1 MMSYRLPR
9 KRKPKTCII
18 FIVFCLLGFY
28 SNAQSGK
35 FSLLTGNAE
44 EIIAS
49 YLDRDSSQFFTLD
62 KAGFI
67 VVWDVESLV
76 PIRRFPTV
84 PLHPFYADRT
94 DVMTVY
100 PTLKVNK
107 NSLWITH
114 HTITDLGNV
123 FSDVYSKKG
132 RFYGSTDTGYVRRIH
147 YLNNNDFVVT
157 HCSEIP
163 FWDNGRNIHGY
174 LALQKAG
181 DTAFISMPLDKVA
194 TTIEDSPGERYLAVG
209 YKRGGVD
216 LVSVDGFNKILR
228 SQPGGGKPF
237 DYVNAVKFLPDNKGF
252 LYSFFFETKK
262 LYVQYMDETAPR
274 EIELPE
280 ASAQVKMEVS
290 PSGRYVALLLDQ
302 MHIWIYDLVENKFA
316 NSRAITKTDRVN
328 AVYFLTDDMLLTSGN
343 SRHAKVGFY
352 SYLAGE
358 ASIQKLD
365 WKENLWSDNFSYDP
379 LTAALHNA
387 DITVLNDSVYQLTQT
402 NKWQYQLTPSNLRNS
417 YFSSDNYLSLNR
429 AAASFG
435 YKQKGFPGESG
446 LIINDSDSS
455 FIWSALP
462 VDSFKVLLLKQK
474 IENENFIDAYPVKN
488 FVDYKLTR
496 IHASRRLALWTKE
509 TFTPG
514 QLDFFIADASGKV
527 LFSSRSSSLFANAF
541 RFSPLGS
548 WFCYQE
554 YNQTHLTL
562 VSLGKTSTKKTIH
575 TGRNNPFSTGA
586 KLQFIED
593 TKVVYEA
600 LGNDSSQSIAFSMVV
615 QNLINGTRDTLIS
628 LGVKPYA
635 YALDND
641 RKKFVAYYPVDITDS
656 LAFTD
661 PEKVAKAAKYGFRT
675 IYNPVII
682 LYDLVRG
689 GKQVIPVFN
698 KIPIEKLAI
707 MGDKII
713 ALQKDG
719 LINYYRAVTGRS
731 LALHWLRQKEQ
742 VVMDSSYYYATAGM
756 VPDLFLQGQ
765 ENVLPAGQ
773 WDIVYNNPAA
783 LMKVL
788 GSSNQSLAGL
798 YQRAYEKR
806 IKQTAAPFPAKPFS
820 AVPVLKPDMKASRQL
835 LVKDSIIHYTIN
847 LRQTGAAIKRILAK
861 VNDFPVYG
869 KEGLQVPKDAEDITL
884 SLPLDSGYN
893 NIRIQVVDQD
903 NQSSAPVRL
912 TYYARYNK
920 PAGKRK
926 LWILSAG
933 VSNYADSLN
942 NLKYAAK
949 DATDFARVFS
959 YKNNFDTIIIHTLTN
974 EQVRSSAITDAL
986 KKVSASKNDVVIV
999 YLAGHGLLDGDAN
1012 FYFATHDI
1020 DFRNPGEKGLSYT
1033 TLLSSME
1040 GLPAKQKLLFLDAC
1054 HSGVVDRSMFRKT
1067 EIVAK
1072 NTGTALLRQ
1081 GARGGVLLKSGK
1093 QDYKE
1098 QDVFLFMQKVFAD
1111 FSQDNSTNILAASLG
1126 NSYAL
1131 ENSQLQNGLFT
1142 YSIIKGLG
1150 LAKASRKEF
1159 YSSDKE
1165 YAEGSVISIS
1175 DLQEYLASEVLLLSK
1190 GAQVPSFR
1198 VNKTI
1203 SDKIIF
1209 GEGSFPGYL
1218 FSSFDEKAAA
1228 YKAFL
1233 DRYKTQDD

>member
-1 MMSYRLPR
+1 MMSYRLPC
-9 KRKPKTCII
+9 KRKTKTWFI
-18 FIVFCLLGFY
+18 FIFFSLLGFY
-28 SNAQSGK
+28 SNAQSGR
-35 FSLLTGNAE
+35 FSLLTGNSE

-49 YLDRDSSQFFTLD
+49 YLDHDSAQFFTLD

-67 VVWDVESLV
+67 VVWNVESLL

-84 PLHPFYADRT
+84 PLHPFYSDRT

-107 NSLWITH
+107 SSLWITH
-114 HTITDLGNV
+114 HAITDLGNV

-157 HCSEIP
+157 HCSETP
-163 FWDNGRNIHGY
+163 FWDNGKNIYGY
-174 LALQKAG
+174 LTIQKAG
-181 DTAFISMPLDKVA
+181 DTAFVSMPLDKVA
-194 TTIEDSPGERYLAVG
+194 TTIEASPREQYLAVG

-216 LVSVDGFNKILR
+216 LVSVDGFKKILH
-228 SQPGGGKPF
+228 SQPGGEAPLH
-237 DYVNAVKFLPDNKGF
+237 YVNAVKFLPGNKGF
-252 LYSFFFETKK
+252 LYTFFSETKK

-280 ASAQVKMEVS
+280 TSAQVKMEVS

-302 MHIWIYDLVENKFA
+302 MHIWIYDLAENKFA
-316 NSRAITKTDRVN
+316 NSHAITKADHVN
-328 AVYFLTDDMLLTSGN
+328 TVYFLTDDILLTSGN
-343 SRHAKVGFY
+343 SRHSKSGFY

-387 DITVLNDSVYQLTQT
+387 DITVLNDSAYQLTQT
-402 NKWQYQLTPSNLRNS
+402 NTWQYQLTPSNLTNS
-417 YFSSDNYLSLNR
+417 YFRSDNYLSLNR

-446 LIINDSDSS
+446 LVKNDSDSS
-455 FIWSALP
+455 FVWSALP
-462 VDSFKVLLLKQK
+462 VDSFKVLVLKQK

-496 IHASRRLALWTKE
+496 IHALKKLALWTKE

-514 QLDFFIADASGKV
+514 QLDFFIADADGKV
-527 LFSSRSSSLFANAF
+527 LFSGRSSSLFANEF
-541 RFSPLGS
+541 RFSPLGN

-554 YNQTHLTL
+554 YNQTDLTL
-562 VSLGKTSTKKTIH
+562 VSLGKTRAKKMIN
-575 TGRNNPFSTGA
+575 TGRNNYFYTGA

-593 TKVVYEA
+593 TKVVYEI
-600 LGNDSSQSIAFSMVV
+600 LGNDPSGSIAFRIVV
-615 QNLINGTRDTLIS
+615 QNLINGTKDTLIS

-641 RKKFVAYYPVDITDS
+641 RKKLVAYYPVDITDS
-656 LAFTD
+656 LAFSD
-661 PEKVAKAAKYGFRT
+661 PEKVAKAAKYGFRNM
-675 IYNPVII
+675 YNPVII
-682 LYDLVRG
+682 LYDLVSG
-689 GKQVIPVFN
+689 GNQRIPVFN
-698 KIPIEKLAI
+698 KIPIEKLAL

-719 LINYYRAVTGRS
+719 LINYYSAVTGRS
-731 LALHWLRQKEQ
+731 LALHWLREKEQ

-756 VPDLFLQGQ
+756 VPDLFLQVQ

-773 WDIVYNNPAA
+773 WDMVYNNPAA

-788 GSSNQSLAGL
+788 GSSNQSLSGL

-820 AVPVLKPDMKASRQL
+820 SIPALKPDMKASRQL
-835 LVKDSIIHYTIN
+835 LVKDSILQYTIN
-847 LRQTGAAIKRILAK
+847 LKQTGAAINRVLVK

-869 KEGLQVPKDAEDITL
+869 KEGLHVPNGAEDITL

-893 NIRIQVVDQD
+893 SINIQVLDHD
-903 NQSSAPVRL
+903 NLSSAPVRL
-912 TYYARYNK
+912 TYYARYKK
-920 PAGKRK
+920 PATKRK
-926 LWILSAG
+926 LWIFSAG
-933 VSNYADSLN
+933 VSNYADTLN

-959 YKNNFDTIIIHTLTN
+959 YKNNFDTIITHTLTN
-974 EQVRSSAITDAL
+974 EQVSSLAITDAL
-986 KKVSASKNDVVIV
+986 KKVSANKNDVVIV

-1033 TLLSSME
+1033 TLLSTME
-1040 GLPAKQKLLFLDAC
+1040 SLPAKQKLLFLDAC
-1054 HSGVVDRSMFRKT
+1054 HSGIVDKSMFRKT
-1067 EIVAK
+1067 EAVSK
-1072 NTGTALLRQ
+1072 HSGTALLRQ
-1081 GARGGVLLKSGK
+1081 GARGGVLLNSGK

-1098 QDVFLFMQKVFAD
+1098 QDVFLFMQKIFAD
-1111 FSQDNSTNILAASLG
+1111 FSQDNSVNILAASLG

-1142 YSIIKGLG
+1142 YSVIKGLG

-1159 YSSDKE
+1159 YSSGKE

-1203 SDKIIF
+1203 SDRIMF
-1209 GEGSFPGYL
+1209 GEGSFPAYL
-1218 FSSFDEKAAA
+1218 FSTFDEKAAA

-1233 DRYKTQDD
+1233 DRYKTADN